1 VEKGKNITNISLSEL
16 RKLRSEG
23 KLNSDLA
30 RLRAKSEDEL
40 EKDILSDRDG
50 NVSIDWI
57 NSGVI
62 AHRKNKE
69 RITIR
74 IDKEVLDFFKDLG
87 EGYQTKINDVLN
99 LYVSSVK
106 S

>member
-1 VEKGKNITNISLSEL
+1 MEKGKNITNISLSEL

-74 IDKEVLDFFKDLG
+74 IDTEVLDFLK
-87 EGYQTKINDVLN
+87 V
-99 LYVSSVK
+99 
-106 S
+106 

>member
-1 VEKGKNITNISLSEL
+1 MKKGKNITNISLSEL

-87 EGYQTKINDVLN
+87 EGYQTKINVVLN

>member
-1 VEKGKNITNISLSEL
+1 MKKTIEEKIKNLTWFNLVELLQDILSVFS
-16 RKLRSEG
+16 K
-23 KLNSDLA
+23 KT
-30 RLRAKSEDEL
+30 DEL
-40 EKDILSDRDG
+40 EKDIASDRDG
-50 NVSIDWI
+50 DVSIDWI

-99 LYVSSVK
+99 LYVSSMK